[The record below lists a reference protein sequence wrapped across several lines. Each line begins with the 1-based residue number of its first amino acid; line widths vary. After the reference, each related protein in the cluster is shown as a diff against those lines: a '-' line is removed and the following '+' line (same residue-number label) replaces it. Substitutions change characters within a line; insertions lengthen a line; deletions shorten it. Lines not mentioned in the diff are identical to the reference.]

1 MYKKKTTFK
10 ADNNVSTEL
19 FQPAVKVTETGM
31 HIQTMRS
38 MRPRSAGG
46 YIKKLNADEYLYTR
60 TGEVRNFNHSESRE
74 DDKNQV
80 ARSMQKLRNLINANV
95 TSPECCRW
103 VTLTYAENMQDLKRL
118 YNDIKV
124 FNRRMRK
131 LFGKYEYIYAV
142 EPQKRG
148 AWHAHMIIIFDLP
161 APYMDNKTVRN
172 AWKQGF
178 VNVRAVSNVDD
189 IGSYL
194 SAYLTDLELDEAHEV
209 QDSGISLGDELKV
222 VEKVVPDDYGN
233 KVTKRFVKGG
243 RLYMYPTGMN
253 IYRRSKGIKD
263 PEVYYCTS
271 EAIDKKLQ
279 DGYQCTH
286 QSLIE
291 IENGSY
297 CNTLLY
303 QAYKKKVG
311 AT

>member
-1 MYKKKTTFK
+1 MYKKKTSLK
-10 ADNNVSTEL
+10 ANDNVETDQ
-19 FQPAVKVTETGM
+19 FQTSVKVTEAGT

-38 MRPRSAGG
+38 MRPRSTGG

-60 TGEVRNFNHSESRE
+60 TGEVKNFNHGESRE

-95 TSPECCRW
+95 TAPECCLW
-103 VTLTYAENMQDLKRL
+103 VTLTYAENMRDLKRL
-118 YNDIKV
+118 HSDTKA
-124 FNRRMRK
+124 FNRRLRK
-131 LFGKYEYIYAV
+131 IVGHYEYIEAV

-148 AWHAHMIIIFDLP
+148 AWHAHMIMIFDHR
-161 APYMDNKTVRN
+161 APFVPNETVRN

-178 VNVRAVSNVDD
+178 VNVKAVSNVDD
-189 IGSYL
+189 VGAYL
-194 SAYLTDLELDEAHEV
+194 SAYLTDLEMDES
-209 QDSGISLGDELKV
+209 QDSTAYSDDCKV
-222 VEKVVPDDYGN
+222 VEKVVPDDEG
-233 KVTKRFVKGG
+233 KMVSKKFIKGA
-243 RLYMYPTGMN
+243 RLYLYPSGMN

-263 PEVYYCTS
+263 PEVYYCPS
-271 EAIDKKLQ
+271 DEIDKKLQ
-279 DGYQCTH
+279 NGYERTH
-286 QSLIE
+286 QSLVE